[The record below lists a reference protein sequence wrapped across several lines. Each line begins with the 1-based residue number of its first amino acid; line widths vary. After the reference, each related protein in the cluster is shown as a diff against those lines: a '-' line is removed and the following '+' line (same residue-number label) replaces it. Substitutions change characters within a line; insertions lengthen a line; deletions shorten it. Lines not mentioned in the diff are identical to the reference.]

1 MGFWEG
7 ILGCECVETLA
18 QRGFGCSRISGG
30 VQGQLGRGLELSLP
44 LAWNGMS
51 LEPLPTQPIP
61 QFHHPVTRQGCPQVL
76 LVELHLQQS
85 WGAQPC
91 PLLIPSAP
99 PRESSGKSGW
109 KRRINSEFSSLEK
122 KNPANPNSPCQAEVW
137 SEHPKMGFSP
147 LQAFTCWEC
156 SHRVWSRDRSRIN
169 SAKTPRRF
177 LKSPEGCQIF

>member
-7 ILGCECVETLA
+7 ILGCEHVETLA
-18 QRGFGCSRISGG
+18 QRGFGCSRIPGG
-30 VQGQLGRGLELSLP
+30 VQGQLGQGLELSLP

-99 PRESSGKSGW
+99 PRESSGKLGW
-109 KRRINSEFSSLEK
+109 KRRINSEFSSLKK
-122 KNPANPNSPCQAEVW
+122 KNKKQRIPIPPARQRFGLNIQKWDFHLSKPSPAGNVPTG
-137 SEHPKMGFSP
+137 SG
-147 LQAFTCWEC
+147 AG
-156 SHRVWSRDRSRIN
+156 IG
-169 SAKTPRRF
+169 A
-177 LKSPEGCQIF
+177 G